1 MTRLRGSISATSL
14 DEVVA
19 WTLAPA
25 TVHARREW
33 SKCRRLLRPQSRRVL
48 HTVVRVGIDD
58 GRTILN
64 TGIRRADPLRA
75 LMQALVKHPV
85 SAQAEFDGTLDVV

>member
-33 SKCRRLLRPQSRRVL
+33 SNCRAP
-48 HTVVRVGIDD
+48 
-58 GRTILN
+58 
-64 TGIRRADPLRA
+64 
-75 LMQALVKHPV
+75 VK
-85 SAQAEFDGTLDVV
+85 AAEPAGPSHCCTCRG